1 MVIRKKVYWQCLL
14 PFLFCF
20 CSTQLLA
27 DDPNCTDTTV
37 GLCTPTVIEL
47 IETEV
52 ITESSSDSTG
62 ITEIETTTVTTTTTT
77 TTNEDSGDILDGDNG
92 FVSSSKEG
100 DMDVDW
106 GGQGPASMPTGS
118 TCGDLGTDKCAQITG
133 SGYST
138 STMGV
143 AGMGTTFI
151 QTVDVQNLNMAD
163 RGGRVN
169 YTIKVHKQD
178 DADSIYMHITGR
190 DGTTTAFAGTDLLSA
205 AGVATGYAEYTGGFD
220 FGGNLTSVIIEVG
233 GRDINLAIGPV
244 FDDVTVNVLWNI
256 VNTIVTQH
264 ITTIETFIATGGY
277 DEDVINI
284 AEDIF
289 DNNDFGLDPNGEIEV
304 QPNFDDNMTGGD
316 SYESV
321 ELELE
326 MPSMDMDMSM
336 DIDMNMD
343 LDINI
348 DMDFDVDV
356 TMDTNIEMQDI
367 EIEMDLPDVDLPP
380 PADMDTPTTESIEVA
395 DNNMADSD
403 LPENTNVSEGEA
415 PDNAPEMEQPQNE
428 PEDVVSEPA
437 VKEEPQEDVAPE
449 TEAKEP
455 EPEVE
460 TEPESEP
467 EETQEEPKQKEEE
480 EESETE
486 VAAKE
491 EPKKEEKQKA
501 AEKEKEEKEQE
512 PKQTKAQQ
520 KQDQKQKAGS
530 KIVKNMGDK
539 GRYDSNNQLKT
550 LLVMQVLG
558 NSKTFFDN
566 QKLIQ
571 DTPGFFSDLIVPDT
585 QISDNNFASFILFG
599 GSNVKMDALVDSQ
612 YNN

>member
-1 MVIRKKVYWQCLL
+1 MEIRKRVLGYSLL
-14 PFLFCF
+14 LLSFSF

-27 DDPNCTDTTV
+27 DVCPTTTV
-37 GLCTPTVIEL
+37 GLCTPSVIEL

-52 ITESSSDSTG
+52 ITESSTDSTG

-77 TTNEDSGDILDGDNG
+77 TTNEDSGDILDSDNG
-92 FVSSSKEG
+92 FVSSGKEG

-118 TCGDLGTDKCAQITG
+118 TCGDLGTDKCAEITG
-133 SGYST
+133 SGSST

-190 DGTTTAFAGTDLLSA
+190 DGTTSAFAGTDLLSA

-220 FGGNLTSVIIEVG
+220 FGGNLTSVIIEIG

-264 ITTIETFIATGGY
+264 ITTIETFIAIGGY
-277 DEDVINI
+277 DEEVIDI

-289 DNNDFGLDPNGEIEV
+289 DNNDFDVDIDGNIEV
-304 QPNFDDNMTGGD
+304 QPDFNDDMSGGD
-316 SYESV
+316 SYASV

-326 MPSMDMDMSM
+326 LP

-343 LDINI
+343 LDIN
-348 DMDFDVDV
+348 MDFDVDV
-356 TMDTNIEMQDI
+356 TMDTNIEMDI

-380 PADMDTPTTESIEVA
+380 PADTDTPTTENIEVA
-395 DNNMADSD
+395 DNSMADSD

-415 PDNAPEMEQPQNE
+415 PDNAPEMEQPQDK
-428 PEDVVSEPA
+428 PEDVVSESSVDEEP
-437 VKEEPQEDVAPE
+437 KEEVAPE
-449 TEAKEP
+449 PETKKPKP
-455 EPEVE
+455 EP
-460 TEPESEP
+460 
-467 EETQEEPKQKEEE
+467 QKEEE
-480 EESETE
+480 TKEEPETK

-491 EPKKEEKQKA
+491 EPKEEKQEA
-501 AEKEKEEKEQE
+501 AKKEDKKEE
-512 PKQTKAQQ
+512 PKQTKAQK

-539 GRYDSNNQLKT
+539 GRYDSTNQLKT

-558 NSKTFFDN
+558 NSKTFFDD

-585 QISDNNFASFILFG
+585 QISDNNFASFIMFG

-612 YNN
+612 YNQ

>member
-1 MVIRKKVYWQCLL
+1 MEIRKRVLGYSLL
-14 PFLFCF
+14 LLSFSF

-27 DDPNCTDTTV
+27 DVCPTTTV
-37 GLCTPTVIEL
+37 GLCTPSVIEL

-52 ITESSSDSTG
+52 ITESSTDSTG

-77 TTNEDSGDILDGDNG
+77 TTNEDSGDILDSDNG
-92 FVSSSKEG
+92 FVSSSREG

-118 TCGDLGTDKCAQITG
+118 TCGDLGTDKCAEITG
-133 SGYST
+133 SGSST

-190 DGTTTAFAGTDLLSA
+190 DGTTSAFAGTDLLSA

-220 FGGNLTSVIIEVG
+220 FGGNLTSVIIEIG

-264 ITTIETFIATGGY
+264 ITTIETFIAIGGY
-277 DEDVINI
+277 DEEVIDI

-289 DNNDFGLDPNGEIEV
+289 DNNDFDIDIDGNIEV
-304 QPNFDDNMTGGD
+304 QPDFDDDMSGGN

-326 MPSMDMDMSM
+326 LP

-343 LDINI
+343 LDINM

-356 TMDTNIEMQDI
+356 TMDTNIEMDI

-380 PADMDTPTTESIEVA
+380 PADLDTPATENIEVA
-395 DNNMADSD
+395 DNSMADSD

-415 PDNAPEMEQPQNE
+415 PDNAPEMEQPQDK
-428 PEDVVSEPA
+428 PEDVVSESSVDEEP
-437 VKEEPQEDVAPE
+437 KEEVAPE
-449 TEAKEP
+449 PETKEP
-455 EPEVE
+455 KPEP
-460 TEPESEP
+460 
-467 EETQEEPKQKEEE
+467 QKEEE
-480 EESETE
+480 TKEEPETK

-491 EPKKEEKQKA
+491 EPKEEKQEA
-501 AEKEKEEKEQE
+501 AKKEDKKEE
-512 PKQTKAQQ
+512 PKQTKAQK

-539 GRYDSNNQLKT
+539 GRYDSTNQLKT

-558 NSKTFFDN
+558 NSKTFFDD

-585 QISDNNFASFILFG
+585 QISDNNFASFIMFG

-612 YNN
+612 YNQ

>member
-1 MVIRKKVYWQCLL
+1 MAIRKKVLGYSLL
-14 PFLFCF
+14 PLFFCF
-20 CSTQLLA
+20 YSTELLA
-27 DDPNCTDTTV
+27 DNPDCADTTV
-37 GLCTPTVIEL
+37 GLCTPSIIEL

-77 TTNEDSGDILDGDNG
+77 TTNKDSGDLLDSDNG
-92 FVSSSKEG
+92 FVSSSKDG
-100 DMDVDW
+100 DMNVDW
-106 GGQGPASMPTGS
+106 GGQGSASMPTGS

-133 SGYST
+133 SGSST

-151 QTVDVQNLNMAD
+151 QTIDVQNLNMSD

-178 DADSIYMHITGR
+178 NADSIYMHITGR

-220 FGGNLTSVIIEVG
+220 FGGSLTSIIVEVG

-244 FDDVTVNVLWNI
+244 FDDVSVTALWNI

-277 DEDVINI
+277 SDEIIDI

-289 DNNDFGLDPNGEIEV
+289 DHNDFIENPNGDIEAL
-304 QPNFDDNMTGGD
+304 PDFDDDMSGGD

-321 ELELE
+321 ELELD
-326 MPSMDMDMSM
+326 MPSM
-336 DIDMNMD
+336 DIDMSM
-343 LDINI
+343 
-348 DMDFDVDV
+348 DMDITVDTGLEMGPPTNVEV
-356 TMDTNIEMQDI
+356 TMESSIEMDI
-367 EIEMDLPDVDLPP
+367 EIEMDMPDVNVEPSTVDAPP
-380 PADMDTPTTESIEVA
+380 PEDIEVA
-395 DNNMADSD
+395 ADNMEDND
-403 LPENTNVSEGEA
+403 LPEVKNVSENETPG
-415 PDNAPEMEQPQNE
+415 PDKEVQEPQPE
-428 PEDVVSEPA
+428 PEEVVSEPEVVEEPEA
-437 VKEEPQEDVAPE
+437 KEEEPTKEEP
-449 TEAKEP
+449 
-455 EPEVE
+455 
-460 TEPESEP
+460 
-467 EETQEEPKQKEEE
+467 KEEE
-480 EESETE
+480 KPEVKVVAKEKPKEKKE
-486 VAAKE
+486 VAAKQEKKE
-491 EPKKEEKQKA
+491 EPKE
-501 AEKEKEEKEQE
+501 
-512 PKQTKAQQ
+512 TKAQQ

-539 GRYDSNNQLKT
+539 GRYDSTNQLKT

-558 NSKTFFDN
+558 NSKTFFND

-585 QISDNNFASFILFG
+585 QISDNNFASFIMFG

-612 YNN
+612 YNQ

>member
-1 MVIRKKVYWQCLL
+1 MEIRKRVLGCSLL
-14 PFLFCF
+14 LLSFSF
-20 CSTQLLA
+20 CSTKLLA
-27 DDPNCTDTTV
+27 DVCPTTTV
-37 GLCTPTVIEL
+37 GLCTPSVIEL

-52 ITESSSDSTG
+52 ITESSTDSTG

-77 TTNEDSGDILDGDNG
+77 TTNEDSGDILDSDNG

-118 TCGDLGTDKCAQITG
+118 TCGDLGTDKCAEITG
-133 SGYST
+133 SGSST

-190 DGTTTAFAGTDLLSA
+190 DGTTSAFAGTDLLSA

-220 FGGNLTSVIIEVG
+220 FGGNLTSVIIEIG

-244 FDDVTVNVLWNI
+244 FDDVTVNVLWNV

-264 ITTIETFIATGGY
+264 ITTIETFIAIGGY
-277 DEDVINI
+277 DEDVIDI

-289 DNNDFGLDPNGEIEV
+289 DNNDFNIDPNGNVDV
-304 QPNFDDNMTGGD
+304 QPNFDDDMSGGD
-316 SYESV
+316 SYASV
-321 ELELE
+321 ELELDI
-326 MPSMDMDMSM
+326 P
-336 DIDMNMD
+336 DIDINMD
-343 LDINI
+343 LDINM

-356 TMDTNIEMQDI
+356 TMDTNIEMDI

-380 PADMDTPTTESIEVA
+380 PADTNNTTTENIEVA
-395 DNNMADSD
+395 DNSMADSD

-428 PEDVVSEPA
+428 PEDVVSEST
-437 VKEEPQEDVAPE
+437 V
-449 TEAKEP
+449 
-455 EPEVE
+455 
-460 TEPESEP
+460 
-467 EETQEEPKQKEEE
+467 EEPKEEEPGSQKEEE
-480 EESETE
+480 TKEEPETK

-491 EPKKEEKQKA
+491 EPKEEKQKA
-501 AEKEKEEKEQE
+501 VEKKEEDKKEE

-530 KIVKNMGDK
+530 KIVKKMGDK
-539 GRYDSNNQLKT
+539 GRYNSNNQLKT

-558 NSKTFFDN
+558 NAKTFFDD
-566 QKLIQ
+566 QKILQ
-571 DTPGFFSDLIVPDT
+571 DTQGFFSDLAVPDT

-612 YNN
+612 YNQ

>member
-1 MVIRKKVYWQCLL
+1 MEIRKRVLGYYLL
-14 PFLFCF
+14 LLSFSF

-27 DDPNCTDTTV
+27 DVCPTTTV
-37 GLCTPTVIEL
+37 GLCTPSVIEL

-52 ITESSSDSTG
+52 ITESSTDSTG

-77 TTNEDSGDILDGDNG
+77 TTNEDSGDILDSNNG

-133 SGYST
+133 SGSST

-190 DGTTTAFAGTDLLSA
+190 DGTTSAFAGTDLLSA

-220 FGGNLTSVIIEVG
+220 FGGNLTSVIIEIG

-244 FDDVTVNVLWNI
+244 FDDVTVNVLWNV
-256 VNTIVTQH
+256 VNTIITQH
-264 ITTIETFIATGGY
+264 ITTIETFIAIGGY
-277 DEDVINI
+277 DEDVIDI

-289 DNNDFGLDPNGEIEV
+289 DNNDFNIDVDGNIEV
-304 QPNFDDNMTGGD
+304 QPDFDNDMSGED
-316 SYESV
+316 SYASV
-321 ELELE
+321 ELELDI
-326 MPSMDMDMSM
+326 P
-336 DIDMNMD
+336 DIDINMD
-343 LDINI
+343 LDINM

-367 EIEMDLPDVDLPP
+367 EIEMDLPDVDLPQP
-380 PADMDTPTTESIEVA
+380 SDTDTSTTENVEVA

-403 LPENTNVSEGEA
+403 IPENTNVSEGETS
-415 PDNAPEMEQPQNE
+415 DNASEMEQPQDKS
-428 PEDVVSEPA
+428 EDVVSEST
-437 VKEEPQEDVAPE
+437 VKEEP
-449 TEAKEP
+449 
-455 EPEVE
+455 
-460 TEPESEP
+460 
-467 EETQEEPKQKEEE
+467 KEEE
-480 EESETE
+480 PGSQKKEETKEEPETK

-491 EPKKEEKQKA
+491 EPKEEKQKA
-501 AEKEKEEKEQE
+501 VEKKEEDKKEE

-530 KIVKNMGDK
+530 KIVKKMGDK

-558 NSKTFFDN
+558 NAKTFFDD
-566 QKLIQ
+566 QKILQ
-571 DTPGFFSDLIVPDT
+571 DTQGFFSDLAVPDT

-612 YNN
+612 YNQ

>member
-1 MVIRKKVYWQCLL
+1 MEIRKRVLGYSLSLL
-14 PFLFCF
+14 SFSF

-27 DDPNCTDTTV
+27 EDLISEYVADICPTTTV
-37 GLCTPTVIEL
+37 GLCTPSVIEL

-52 ITESSSDSTG
+52 ITESSTDSTG

-77 TTNEDSGDILDGDNG
+77 TTNEDSGDILDSDNG
-92 FVSSSKEG
+92 FVSSSKSGE
-100 DMDVDW
+100 MNVDW

-118 TCGDLGTDKCAQITG
+118 TCGDLGTDKCAEITG
-133 SGYST
+133 SGSST

-220 FGGNLTSVIIEVG
+220 FGGNLTSVIIEIG

-244 FDDVTVNVLWNI
+244 FDDVTVNVLWNV

-277 DEDVINI
+277 DEEVIDI

-289 DNNDFGLDPNGEIEV
+289 NNNDFDIDPNGNVDV
-304 QPNFDDNMTGGD
+304 QPNFDDDMSGSD

-326 MPSMDMDMSM
+326 MPTMDVNM

-343 LDINI
+343 LDINM

-356 TMDTNIEMQDI
+356 TMDTNIEMDI

-380 PADMDTPTTESIEVA
+380 PADLDTPTTENTEVA
-395 DNNMADSD
+395 DNSMADSD

-415 PDNAPEMEQPQNE
+415 PDNAPEMEQPQDKS
-428 PEDVVSEPA
+428 EDVVSESSVDEEP
-437 VKEEPQEDVAPE
+437 KEEVAPDPE
-449 TEAKEP
+449 TKEP
-455 EPEVE
+455 EPE
-460 TEPESEP
+460 P
-467 EETQEEPKQKEEE
+467 QKEESETE
-480 EESETE
+480 EEPETE

-491 EPKKEEKQKA
+491 EPKEEKQKA
-501 AEKEKEEKEQE
+501 AKKEEDKKEA

-539 GRYDSNNQLKT
+539 GRYDSTNQIKT

-558 NSKTFFDN
+558 NSKTFFDD
-566 QKLIQ
+566 QKIIQ

>member
-1 MVIRKKVYWQCLL
+1 MEIRKRVLGYYLL
-14 PFLFCF
+14 LLSFSF

-27 DDPNCTDTTV
+27 DVCPTTTV
-37 GLCTPTVIEL
+37 GLCTPSVIEL

-52 ITESSSDSTG
+52 ITESSTDSTG

-77 TTNEDSGDILDGDNG
+77 TTNEDSGDILDSNNG

-133 SGYST
+133 SGSST

-190 DGTTTAFAGTDLLSA
+190 DGTTSAFAGTDLLSA

-220 FGGNLTSVIIEVG
+220 FGGNLTSVIIEIG

-244 FDDVTVNVLWNI
+244 FDDVTVNVLWNV
-256 VNTIVTQH
+256 VNTIITQH
-264 ITTIETFIATGGY
+264 ITTIETFIAIGGY
-277 DEDVINI
+277 DEDVIDI

-289 DNNDFGLDPNGEIEV
+289 DNNDFNIDVDGNIEV
-304 QPNFDDNMTGGD
+304 QPDFDNDMSGED
-316 SYESV
+316 SYASV
-321 ELELE
+321 ELELDI
-326 MPSMDMDMSM
+326 P
-336 DIDMNMD
+336 DIDINMD
-343 LDINI
+343 LDINM

-367 EIEMDLPDVDLPP
+367 EIEMDLPDVDLPQP
-380 PADMDTPTTESIEVA
+380 SDTDTSTTENVEVA

-403 LPENTNVSEGEA
+403 IPENTNVSEGETS
-415 PDNAPEMEQPQNE
+415 DNASEMEQPQDKS
-428 PEDVVSEPA
+428 EDVVSEST
-437 VKEEPQEDVAPE
+437 VKEEP
-449 TEAKEP
+449 KE
-455 EPEVE
+455 
-460 TEPESEP
+460 
-467 EETQEEPKQKEEE
+467 EEPGSQKEEE
-480 EESETE
+480 TKEEPETK

-491 EPKKEEKQKA
+491 EPKEEKQKA
-501 AEKEKEEKEQE
+501 VEKKEEDKKEE

-530 KIVKNMGDK
+530 KIVKKMGDK

-558 NSKTFFDN
+558 NAKTFFDD
-566 QKLIQ
+566 QKILQ
-571 DTPGFFSDLIVPDT
+571 DTQGFFSDLAVPDT

-612 YNN
+612 YNQ

>member
-1 MVIRKKVYWQCLL
+1 MAIRKKVLGYSLL
-14 PFLFCF
+14 PLFFCF
-20 CSTQLLA
+20 YSTELLA
-27 DDPNCTDTTV
+27 DDPISEYVAGICPTTTV
-37 GLCTPTVIEL
+37 GLCTPGIIEL

-77 TTNEDSGDILDGDNG
+77 TTNESSGDLLDSKNG

-100 DMDVDW
+100 DMDSDW

-118 TCGDLGTDKCAQITG
+118 TCGDLGTDKCAQIAG
-133 SGYST
+133 SGSST

-151 QTVDVQNLNMAD
+151 QSIDVQNLNMSD

-178 DADSIYMHITGR
+178 NADSIYMHITGR

-220 FGGNLTSVIIEVG
+220 FGGSLTSIIVEVG

-244 FDDVTVNVLWNI
+244 FDDVSVTALWNV
-256 VNTIVTQH
+256 VNTIVSLH

-277 DEDVINI
+277 SEEIIDI

-289 DNNDFGLDPNGEIEV
+289 DHNDFDLDPNGEIEV
-304 QPNFDDNMTGGD
+304 QPNFDDDMAGGD
-316 SYESV
+316 SYESI
-321 ELELE
+321 ELELD
-326 MPSMDMDMSM
+326 MPDIDMDINMDMDITVDTGVDTGPPTNVEVTMESNIEM
-336 DIDMNMD
+336 DIELEMDMP
-343 LDINI
+343 
-348 DMDFDVDV
+348 DVDV
-356 TMDTNIEMQDI
+356 EPIT
-367 EIEMDLPDVDLPP
+367 VDAPP
-380 PADMDTPTTESIEVA
+380 PEDIEVA
-395 DNNMADSD
+395 ANDMEDTD
-403 LPENTNVSEGEA
+403 LPEVKDVSENETPE
-415 PDNAPEMEQPQNE
+415 PDAEIKEPQPE
-428 PEDVVSEPA
+428 PEEVVSEPE
-437 VKEEPQEDVAPE
+437 VVEEPETKEEEPTKEEP
-449 TEAKEP
+449 
-455 EPEVE
+455 
-460 TEPESEP
+460 
-467 EETQEEPKQKEEE
+467 KEEE
-480 EESETE
+480 KPE
-486 VAAKE
+486 VKVVAKE
-491 EPKKEEKQKA
+491 EPKEKEEVAAKKEEK
-501 AEKEKEEKEQE
+501 KEEPKE
-512 PKQTKAQQ
+512 TKAQQ

-539 GRYDSNNQLKT
+539 GRYDSTNQLKT

-558 NSKTFFDN
+558 NSKTFFND

-585 QISDNNFASFILFG
+585 QISDNNFASFIMFG

-612 YNN
+612 YNQ

>member
-1 MVIRKKVYWQCLL
+1 MAIRKKVLGYSLL
-14 PFLFCF
+14 PLFFCF
-20 CSTQLLA
+20 YSTELLA
-27 DDPNCTDTTV
+27 DNPDCADTTV
-37 GLCTPTVIEL
+37 GLCTPSIIEL

-52 ITESSSDSTG
+52 LTESSSDSTG

-77 TTNEDSGDILDGDNG
+77 TTNKSSGDLLDGNNG
-92 FVSSSKEG
+92 FVSSGKEG

-106 GGQGPASMPTGS
+106 GGQGSASMPTGS
-118 TCGDLGTDKCAQITG
+118 TCGDLGTDKCAQIAG
-133 SGYST
+133 SGSST

-151 QTVDVQNLNMAD
+151 QSIDVQNLNMSD

-178 DADSIYMHITGR
+178 NADSIYMHITGR
-190 DGTTTAFAGTDLLSA
+190 DGSTTAFAGTDLLSA

-220 FGGNLTSVIIEVG
+220 FGGKLTSIIVEIG

-244 FDDVTVNVLWNI
+244 FDDVSVTALWNI
-256 VNTIVTQH
+256 VNTIVSLH

-277 DEDVINI
+277 SDEIIDI

-289 DNNDFGLDPNGEIEV
+289 DHNDFDLDPNGEIEV
-304 QPNFDDNMTGGD
+304 QPNFDDDMTGGD

-326 MPSMDMDMSM
+326 MPEMDM

-343 LDINI
+343 MDITVDTGLDMGPPTN
-348 DMDFDVDV
+348 VEV
-356 TMDTNIEMQDI
+356 TMEST
-367 EIEMDLPDVDLPP
+367 IEMDIEFEMDMPNVDVEPIPVDAPP
-380 PADMDTPTTESIEVA
+380 PEDIEVA
-395 DNNMADSD
+395 ANDMEDTD
-403 LPENTNVSEGEA
+403 LPEVKDVSKDETPG
-415 PDNAPEMEQPQNE
+415 PDEEIKEPQPE
-428 PEDVVSEPA
+428 PEEVVSEPEVVEEPEA
-437 VKEEPQEDVAPE
+437 KEEEPTKEEP
-449 TEAKEP
+449 
-455 EPEVE
+455 
-460 TEPESEP
+460 
-467 EETQEEPKQKEEE
+467 KEEE
-480 EESETE
+480 KPE
-486 VAAKE
+486 VKVVAKE
-491 EPKKEEKQKA
+491 EPKEKEEVAAKKEEK
-501 AEKEKEEKEQE
+501 KEKPKE
-512 PKQTKAQQ
+512 TKAQQ

-539 GRYDSNNQLKT
+539 GRYDSTNQLKT

-558 NSKTFFDN
+558 NSKTFFND

-585 QISDNNFASFILFG
+585 QISDNNFASFIMFG

-612 YNN
+612 YNQ

>member
-1 MVIRKKVYWQCLL
+1 MAKRKRLGYSLL
-14 PFLFCF
+14 PLFFCF
-20 CSTQLLA
+20 YSTELLA
-27 DDPNCTDTTV
+27 DDPISEYVAGICPTTTV
-37 GLCTPTVIEL
+37 GLCTPGIIEL

-77 TTNEDSGDILDGDNG
+77 TTNESSGDLLDSKNG

-100 DMDVDW
+100 DMDSDW

-118 TCGDLGTDKCAQITG
+118 TCGDLGTDKCAQIAG
-133 SGYST
+133 SGSST

-151 QTVDVQNLNMAD
+151 QSIDVQNLNMSD

-178 DADSIYMHITGR
+178 NADSIYMHITGR
-190 DGTTTAFAGTDLLSA
+190 DGNTTAFAGTDLLSA

-220 FGGNLTSVIIEVG
+220 FGGKLTSIIVEIG

-244 FDDVTVNVLWNI
+244 FDDVSVTALWNI
-256 VNTIVTQH
+256 VNTIVSLH

-277 DEDVINI
+277 SDEIIDI

-289 DNNDFGLDPNGEIEV
+289 DHNDFDLDPNGEIEV
-304 QPNFDDNMTGGD
+304 QPNFDDDMTGGD

-326 MPSMDMDMSM
+326 MPEMDMGM

-343 LDINI
+343 ITVDTGLDMGPPTN
-348 DMDFDVDV
+348 VEV
-356 TMDTNIEMQDI
+356 TMEST
-367 EIEMDLPDVDLPP
+367 IEMDIEFEMDMPNVDVEPIPVDAPP
-380 PADMDTPTTESIEVA
+380 PEDIEVA
-395 DNNMADSD
+395 ANDMADND
-403 LPENTNVSEGEA
+403 LPEVKDVSQDET
-415 PDNAPEMEQPQNE
+415 PSPETEIEEPQPE
-428 PEDVVSEPA
+428 PEEVVSEPS
-437 VKEEPQEDVAPE
+437 VDEPQEEPTSEPE
-449 TEAKEP
+449 TQDEEP
-455 EPEVE
+455 EPE
-460 TEPESEP
+460 P
-467 EETQEEPKQKEEE
+467 
-480 EESETE
+480 
-486 VAAKE
+486 AKE
-491 EPKKEEKQKA
+491 EPKEEEKPEVKVVAKEEP
-501 AEKEKEEKEQE
+501 KEKEEVAAKKEE
-512 PKQTKAQQ
+512 KKEKPKETKAQQ

-539 GRYDSNNQLKT
+539 GRYDSTNQLKT

-558 NSKTFFDN
+558 NSKTFFND

-585 QISDNNFASFILFG
+585 QISDNNFASFIMFG

-612 YNN
+612 YNQ

>member
-1 MVIRKKVYWQCLL
+1 MATKRIRLGLYPLL
-14 PFLFCF
+14 LLFGF
-20 CSTQLLA
+20 CSTELIA
-27 DDPNCTDTTV
+27 DNPDCTDTTV

-77 TTNEDSGDILDGDNG
+77 TTNEDSGDILDSDNG

-106 GGQGPASMPTGS
+106 GGQGSASMPTGS

-133 SGYST
+133 SGSST

-151 QTVDVQNLNMAD
+151 QTIDVQNLNMSD

-178 DADSIYMHITGR
+178 SADSVYMHITGR
-190 DGTTTAFAGTDLLSA
+190 DGTTSAFAGTDLLSA

-220 FGGNLTSVIIEVG
+220 FGGSLTSIIVEVG

-277 DEDVINI
+277 DEEVIDI

-289 DNNDFGLDPNGEIEV
+289 DNNDFIENPNGDIDI
-304 QPNFDDNMTGGD
+304 QPNFDDDMAGGD
-316 SYESV
+316 SYESI
-321 ELELE
+321 ELEL
-326 MPSMDMDMSM
+326 
-336 DIDMNMD
+336 DIP
-343 LDINI
+343 DIEI
-348 DMDFDVDV
+348 DMDFDIGPPTNVEV
-356 TMDTNIEMQDI
+356 TMESNIEMDI
-367 EIEMDLPDVDLPP
+367 ELEMDMPDVNVEPNTVDAPP
-380 PADMDTPTTESIEVA
+380 PEDIEVA
-395 DNNMADSD
+395 ANDMENTD
-403 LPENTNVSEGEA
+403 LPEVKDVSENETPG
-415 PDNAPEMEQPQNE
+415 PDAETKESQPE
-428 PEDVVSEPA
+428 PEEVVSEPKVVEEPEA
-437 VKEEPQEDVAPE
+437 KEEEPTKEEP
-449 TEAKEP
+449 KE
-455 EPEVE
+455 EEKKPEVKVVAK
-460 TEPESEP
+460 
-467 EETQEEPKQKEEE
+467 EEPKEKE
-480 EESETE
+480 E

-491 EPKKEEKQKA
+491 EEKKEEP
-501 AEKEKEEKEQE
+501 KE
-512 PKQTKAQQ
+512 TKAQK

-539 GRYDSNNQLKT
+539 GRYDSTNQLKT

-558 NSKTFFDN
+558 NSKTFFND

-585 QISDNNFASFILFG
+585 QISDNNFASFIMFG

-612 YNN
+612 YNQ

>member
-1 MVIRKKVYWQCLL
+1 MEIRKRVLGYSLSLL
-14 PFLFCF
+14 SFSF

-27 DDPNCTDTTV
+27 EDLISEYVADICPTTTV
-37 GLCTPTVIEL
+37 GLCTPSVIEL

-52 ITESSSDSTG
+52 ITESSTDSTG

-77 TTNEDSGDILDGDNG
+77 TTNEDSGDILDSDNG
-92 FVSSSKEG
+92 FVSSSKSGE
-100 DMDVDW
+100 MNVDW

-118 TCGDLGTDKCAQITG
+118 TCGDLGTDKCAEITG
-133 SGYST
+133 SGSST

-190 DGTTTAFAGTDLLSA
+190 DGTTSAFAGTDLLSA

-220 FGGNLTSVIIEVG
+220 FGGNLTSVIIEIG

-244 FDDVTVNVLWNI
+244 FDDVTVNVLWNV
-256 VNTIVTQH
+256 VNTIITQH

-277 DEDVINI
+277 DEEVIDI

-289 DNNDFGLDPNGEIEV
+289 NNNDFDIDPNGNVDV
-304 QPNFDDNMTGGD
+304 QPNFDDDMSGSD

-326 MPSMDMDMSM
+326 MPTMDVNM

-343 LDINI
+343 LDINM

-356 TMDTNIEMQDI
+356 TMDTNIEMDI

-380 PADMDTPTTESIEVA
+380 PADLDTPTTENTEVA
-395 DNNMADSD
+395 DNSMADSD

-415 PDNAPEMEQPQNE
+415 PDNAPEMEQPQDK
-428 PEDVVSEPA
+428 PEDVVSESSVDEEP
-437 VKEEPQEDVAPE
+437 KEEVAPDPE
-449 TEAKEP
+449 TKEP
-455 EPEVE
+455 EPE
-460 TEPESEP
+460 P
-467 EETQEEPKQKEEE
+467 QKEESETE
-480 EESETE
+480 EEPETE

-491 EPKKEEKQKA
+491 EPKEEKQKA
-501 AEKEKEEKEQE
+501 AKKEEDKKEE

-539 GRYDSNNQLKT
+539 GRYDSTNQLKT

-558 NSKTFFDN
+558 NSKTFFDD
-566 QKLIQ
+566 QKFIQ

-585 QISDNNFASFILFG
+585 QISDNNFASFIMFG

>member
-1 MVIRKKVYWQCLL
+1 MEIRKRVLGYYLL
-14 PFLFCF
+14 LLSFSF

-27 DDPNCTDTTV
+27 DVCPTTTV
-37 GLCTPTVIEL
+37 GLCTPSVIEL

-52 ITESSSDSTG
+52 ITESSTDSTG

-77 TTNEDSGDILDGDNG
+77 TTNEDSGDILDSNNG

-133 SGYST
+133 SGSST

-220 FGGNLTSVIIEVG
+220 FGGNLTSVIIEIG

-244 FDDVTVNVLWNI
+244 FDDVTVNVLWNV
-256 VNTIVTQH
+256 VNTIITQH
-264 ITTIETFIATGGY
+264 ITTIETFIAIGGY
-277 DEDVINI
+277 DEDVIDI

-289 DNNDFGLDPNGEIEV
+289 DNNDFNIDVDGNIEV
-304 QPNFDDNMTGGD
+304 QPDFDNDMSGED
-316 SYESV
+316 SYASV
-321 ELELE
+321 ELELDI
-326 MPSMDMDMSM
+326 P
-336 DIDMNMD
+336 DIDINMD
-343 LDINI
+343 LDINM

-367 EIEMDLPDVDLPP
+367 EIEMDLPDVDLPQP
-380 PADMDTPTTESIEVA
+380 SDTDTSTTENVEVA

-403 LPENTNVSEGEA
+403 IPENTNVSEGETS
-415 PDNAPEMEQPQNE
+415 DNASEMEQPQDKS
-428 PEDVVSEPA
+428 EDVVSEST
-437 VKEEPQEDVAPE
+437 VKEEP
-449 TEAKEP
+449 KE
-455 EPEVE
+455 
-460 TEPESEP
+460 
-467 EETQEEPKQKEEE
+467 EEPGSQKEEE
-480 EESETE
+480 TKEEPETK

-491 EPKKEEKQKA
+491 EPKEEKQKA
-501 AEKEKEEKEQE
+501 VEKKEEDKKEE

-530 KIVKNMGDK
+530 KIVKKMGDK

-558 NSKTFFDN
+558 NAKTFFDD
-566 QKLIQ
+566 QKILQ
-571 DTPGFFSDLIVPDT
+571 DTQGFFSDLAVPDT

-612 YNN
+612 YNQ

>member
-1 MVIRKKVYWQCLL
+1 MEIRKRVLGYSLSLL
-14 PFLFCF
+14 SFSF

-27 DDPNCTDTTV
+27 EDLISEYVADICPTTTV
-37 GLCTPTVIEL
+37 GLCTPSVIEL

-52 ITESSSDSTG
+52 ITESSTDSTG

-77 TTNEDSGDILDGDNG
+77 TTNEDSGDILDSDNG

-118 TCGDLGTDKCAQITG
+118 TCGDLGTDKCAEITG
-133 SGYST
+133 SGSST

-190 DGTTTAFAGTDLLSA
+190 DGTTSAFAGTDLLSA

-220 FGGNLTSVIIEVG
+220 FGGNLTSVIIEIG

-244 FDDVTVNVLWNI
+244 FDDVTVNVLWNV

-264 ITTIETFIATGGY
+264 ITTIETFIAIGGY
-277 DEDVINI
+277 DEDVIDI

-289 DNNDFGLDPNGEIEV
+289 DNNDFDIDPNGNVDV
-304 QPNFDDNMTGGD
+304 QPNFDDDMSGGD

-326 MPSMDMDMSM
+326 MPTMDVNM

-343 LDINI
+343 LDINM

-356 TMDTNIEMQDI
+356 TMDTNIEMDI
-367 EIEMDLPDVDLPP
+367 EIEMDLPDVDLPQP
-380 PADMDTPTTESIEVA
+380 SDSNTSTTENIEVA
-395 DNNMADSD
+395 DNSVADSD
-403 LPENTNVSEGEA
+403 LPENTNVSEGDTS
-415 PDNAPEMEQPQNE
+415 DNSTEMEQPQDKS
-428 PEDVVSEPA
+428 EDVVSESSVEEP
-437 VKEEPQEDVAPE
+437 KEEVAPE
-449 TEAKEP
+449 TETKETKSEPQEKETKEEP
-455 EPEVE
+455 E
-460 TEPESEP
+460 T
-467 EETQEEPKQKEEE
+467 K
-480 EESETE
+480 

-491 EPKKEEKQKA
+491 ESKEEKQKA
-501 AEKEKEEKEQE
+501 VEKKEEDKKEE

-539 GRYDSNNQLKT
+539 GRYDSTNQLKT

-558 NSKTFFDN
+558 NSKTFFDD
-566 QKLIQ
+566 QKFIQ

-585 QISDNNFASFILFG
+585 QISDNNFASFIMFG

-612 YNN
+612 YNQ